1 MNIKKLEKGDEKDLA
16 YLMQKLDLY
25 YEETSASIEEK
36 IKKATEFIENKQV
49 WGYFV
54 QGSMVG
60 YISIEYFDKNH
71 HNFPSSVFLS
81 ELFVLEKFRRE
92 KIASK
97 LINFVLNLKYPNTYK
112 YFSLT
117 HSPEKSFLT
126 EFYENLG
133 FKYSGIL
140 KDSGNVAMKR
150 EITIQIQPVLN
161 NL

>member
-1 MNIKKLEKGDEKDLA
+1 MNIRELEKGDEKELA
-16 YLMQKLDLY
+16 HLMQKLDLY
-25 YEETSASIEEK
+25 YGETSASIGEK
-36 IKKATEFIENKQV
+36 IKKAKKFIDKKQV

-81 ELFVLEKFRRE
+81 ELFVLEKFRRN

-97 LINFVLNLKYPNTYK
+97 LTKFVLNLKYPNTYN

-117 HSPEKSFLT
+117 HIPEQSFLT
-126 EFYENLG
+126 KFYENLG
-133 FKYSGIL
+133 FKYSCIL
-140 KDSGNVAMKR
+140 KDSGNVAMRKDM
-150 EITIQIQPVLN
+150 
-161 NL
+161 